1 MKELHVE
8 VDTDQEKHLQRKTKL
23 ISHYL
28 GSKPVDGSALSMS
41 LHPLFF
47 QTNNILRKKERKK
60 ETEKE
65 RKKEKKQASKPFI

>member
-47 QTNNILRKKERKK
+47 QTNNILRKKE
-60 ETEKE
+60 TEKE